1 MFKFFKTLFKIIFGI
16 VGAAIGLAIL
26 LWLAGNYGK
35 FIVYNEYYK
44 MESNVCQNPG
54 LDDGFVC
61 QGVAASEKNG
71 KILVCGYMDDKSNSR
86 VYVVDVQTNT
96 YYYVNLT
103 KNNGE
108 LYNGHAGGIATS
120 GDYVYIANA
129 SKLFTFSLTSL
140 LEASN
145 GDYVDIGSG
154 VPVNNAASYVY
165 CDEKY
170 IYVGEFHHTQD
181 GYLKEHALDGG
192 DGIVNGIVSRYTHRA
207 IRSYAEYGNENVPT
221 PDVIYAVRDRVQG
234 ICFTPDGKI
243 VLSTSYGRFNSSYFY
258 VYNQADCT
266 DTGET
271 LDGVPVYTLGEYTN
285 EIMAP
290 TMSEDLDWYDG
301 KVITLYE
308 SASNKYFF
316 GKLFFA
322 NDVNALDIK

>member
-1 MFKFFKTLFKIIFGI
+1 MFKFFKTLFKVIFGI

-44 MESNVCQNPG
+44 MESNVCINPG

-61 QGVAASEKNG
+61 QGVAVSEENG

-86 VYVVDVQTNT
+86 IYVVDINSNT
-96 YYYVNLT
+96 YYHVKLT
-103 KNNGE
+103 KNNGQ
-108 LYNGHAGGIATS
+108 LYDGHAGGIATS

-129 SKLFTFSLTSL
+129 SKLFTFNLTSL
-140 LEASN
+140 LRASN

-154 VPVNNAASYVY
+154 VPVNNSASYVY
-165 CDEKY
+165 CDEEY
-170 IYVGEFHHTQD
+170 IYVGEFHHTEG
-181 GYLKEHALDGG
+181 GYFKEHALDSGNG
-192 DGIVNGIVSRYTHRA
+192 VVNGIVSRYTHET
-207 IRSYAEYGNENVPT
+207 IRSYDGENAPT
-221 PDVIYAVRDRVQG
+221 PEVIFAVRDRVQG
-234 ICFTPDGKI
+234 VCFTPDGKI
-243 VLSTSYGRFNSSYFY
+243 VLSTSYSVNHSYFY

-266 DTGET
+266 DSGET
-271 LDGVPVYTLGEYTN
+271 LDSIPVYTLGECIK
-285 EIMAP
+285 EIKAP
-290 TMSEDLDWYDG
+290 AMSEDLDWYDG

-316 GKLFFA
+316 GKFFFA